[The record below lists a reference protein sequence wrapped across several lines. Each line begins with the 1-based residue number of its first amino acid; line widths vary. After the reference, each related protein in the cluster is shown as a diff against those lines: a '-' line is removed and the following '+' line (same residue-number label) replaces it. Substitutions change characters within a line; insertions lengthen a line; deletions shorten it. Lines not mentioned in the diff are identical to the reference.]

1 MEDLRYS
8 DQYIKTNLKT
18 YSVKLTHEMTPETIH
33 CYCIRLALL
42 LFFQRLEDYSLCPTL
57 VCEWPQQKCTCK
69 FKFQH
74 SEFKHFS
81 SIHHSSFLQ
90 TDTVNDQFNFCSPV
104 GLYVLSFEPTAL
116 YYFSEWFYLMFLFLL
131 IRNLHLGP
139 LLSSKFHTSISC
151 SATFSVTREIW
162 GKTDAE
168 IEEEKGIP
176 EPPRQVTLGVL
187 LKQSFLLEKTITWYG
202 NVSWSEQQFLSDS
215 NLIKINLLKKKKQ
228 KILHFYLLMLFKR
241 IYKVTALLHK
251 ILKF

>member
-1 MEDLRYS
+1 M
-8 DQYIKTNLKT
+8 
-18 YSVKLTHEMTPETIH
+18 
-33 CYCIRLALL
+33 
-42 LFFQRLEDYSLCPTL
+42 
-57 VCEWPQQKCTCK
+57 CEWPQQKCTCK

-139 LLSSKFHTSISC
+139 LLSSKFHTSVSC

-176 EPPRQVTLGVL
+176 EPPREVTLYNITRAIKFNGL
-187 LKQSFLLEKTITWYG
+187 IFSTGSAAEAKFSFGKDHNMIW
-202 NVSWSEQQFLSDS
+202 
-215 NLIKINLLKKKKQ
+215 
-228 KILHFYLLMLFKR
+228 
-241 IYKVTALLHK
+241 
-251 ILKF
+251 